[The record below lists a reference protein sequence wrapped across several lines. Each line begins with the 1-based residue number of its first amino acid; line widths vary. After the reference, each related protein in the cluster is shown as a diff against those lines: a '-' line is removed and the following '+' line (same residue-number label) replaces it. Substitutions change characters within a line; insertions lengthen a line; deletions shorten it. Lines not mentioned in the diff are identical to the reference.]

1 MSHDEVLPAYEP
13 ARYEVLDANREFYE
27 AFETRD
33 LDRMSDIWAHD
44 DRVSCV
50 HPGWTALHGWA
61 AVGSSWAALFNGPQ
75 QLQFIVTEADVVI
88 AGDLAWVT
96 CVENLLS
103 DDGGASIA
111 ALNIF
116 ERDERDEH
124 RWRLLAHHGSPVMA
138 SHGLDPD
145 DGTGA

>member
-1 MSHDEVLPAYEP
+1 MSHDDHLPSYEP

-27 AFETRD
+27 AFESRD

-50 HPGWTALHGWA
+50 HPGWTALRGWA
-61 AVGSSWAALFNGPQ
+61 AVGSSWAAMFNGPQ
-75 QLQFIVTEADVVI
+75 QLQFIVTEAEVVV

-96 CVENLLS
+96 CVENLLA
-103 DDGGASIA
+103 DDGSATIA

-116 ERDERDEH
+116 ERERN
-124 RWRLLAHHGSPVMA
+124 RWRMLAHHGAPVMA

-145 DGTGA
+145 VGTEA

>member
-1 MSHDEVLPAYEP
+1 MSHDDQLPSYEP

-27 AFETRD
+27 AFESRD

-50 HPGWTALHGWA
+50 HPGWTALRGWA
-61 AVGSSWAALFNGPQ
+61 AVASSWAAMFNGPQ
-75 QLQFIVTEADVVI
+75 QLQFIVTEAEVVI

-96 CVENLLS
+96 CVENLLA
-103 DDGGASIA
+103 DDGSATIA

-116 ERDERDEH
+116 ERDEN
-124 RWRLLAHHGSPVMA
+124 RWRMLAHHGAPVMA

-145 DGTGA
+145 VGTEA